1 MLGKKRADDN
11 LDCYVKELEFNIK
24 GSEVWQGEADGG
36 DLIGFAFPKILVL
49 HVSPHPTI
57 QQSILYLISSVIML
71 RMNLTLCQGLLSIYR
86 IKPRFFRLEH
96 NPLHPALLLGLA
108 SSRGEQS
115 FHHKLYF
122 FQRLAIPHTV
132 SGSLG
137 RPYLHPL
144 SGSALSYIRLD

>member
-1 MLGKKRADDN
+1 MLGKKRADNN

-24 GSEVWQGEADGG
+24 CSEVWQGEADGG

-122 FQRLAIPHTV
+122 FQTTCHSSHCIRVSRASIPAP
-132 SGSLG
+132 SL
-137 RPYLHPL
+137 RKCSFLHP
-144 SGSALSYIRLD
+144 S